1 MNRLRL
7 EFQDRVNFVIL
18 DWDIPAEK
26 SVGFGLGFDYHPN
39 FATLKPNS
47 NEVVGKLFAAPRSGE
62 LRKMIE
68 EVLEK
73 HGGG

>member
-18 DWDIPAEK
+18 DWAIAADRRLAMD
-26 SVGFGLGFDYHPN
+26 LGFNYHPR

-47 NEVVGKLFAAPRSGE
+47 DDEVDSLHAAPRTGE
-62 LRKMIE
+62 LRRMIE
-68 EVLEK
+68 ELVEQY
-73 HGGG
+73 GGG